1 VIERSFAVEQIERL
15 RQLDWFPA
23 TPAGENELIFALMA
37 SQSELIAVSAINNWV
52 CYSKECP
59 KPAEL
64 RKFIWD
70 ENEKI
75 KPAAP
80 APSRNHCKQCNGT
93 GVRGGHIGTKQDSE
107 WSACFC
113 PLGDLEST
121 AEKVRA
127 ANVARERI
135 LRVVTANAKLVV
147 KRTSANDP
155 MRSVEEV
162 YRGSF

>member
-1 VIERSFAVEQIERL
+1 MIEEKFGLEQIERL
-15 RQLDWFPA
+15 KILDWYPN
-23 TPAGENELIFALMA
+23 TPSGENDLLFALMA
-37 SQSELIAVSAINNWV
+37 SATDSIAVAAVNNWV
-52 CYSKECP
+52 GYSKECP

-75 KPAAP
+75 KPPAP

-93 GVRGGHIGTKQDSE
+93 GVRGGHIGTKHDAE
-107 WSACFC
+107 WSECFC
-113 PLGDLEST
+113 PLGSLDET
-121 AEKVRA
+121 AEKVRQ
-127 ANVARERI
+127 ANAARERI
-135 LRVVTANAKLVV
+135 LRVVTSNTKVLV
-147 KRTSANDP
+147 KRTSGNDP